1 MICAGMP
8 ALEGCLGF
16 LYLSL
21 CRLHFLPI
29 WFSLGYGYVTAGDS
43 KFTTRGERELNFF
56 LLQLGKKVQE
66 GLD

>member
-1 MICAGMP
+1 MYDLHWDACIGK
-8 ALEGCLGF
+8 LSWL
-16 LYLSL
+16 LSL

-29 WFSLGYGYVTAGDS
+29 WFSLVYGYVPAGGS
-43 KFTTRGERELNFF
+43 KFTTRGERELYFF

>member
-1 MICAGMP
+1 MICTGMP
-8 ALEGCLGF
+8 ASGSCLGF

-29 WFSLGYGYVTAGDS
+29 WFSLGYGYVPAGSS
-43 KFTTRGERELNFF
+43 KFTARGERELYFF
-56 LLQLGKKVQE
+56 LLQLGKKLQE